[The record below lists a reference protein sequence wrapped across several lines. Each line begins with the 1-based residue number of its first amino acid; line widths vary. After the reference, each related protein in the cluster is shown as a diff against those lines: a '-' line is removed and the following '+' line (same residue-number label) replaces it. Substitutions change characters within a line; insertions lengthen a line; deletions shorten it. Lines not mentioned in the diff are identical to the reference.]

1 MRQFCFLLLFLMA
14 SCSNADHSIK
24 VKGSDTE
31 VNLSVSLAEAFH
43 KHNKNILVSVSGGG
57 SGLGIAAL
65 LNGNADLA
73 NSSRQ
78 IKEGELQLFKN
89 SNLQIDS
96 FIFAVDAV
104 AFVVGDNMPIDS
116 VSIDELSKIL
126 SGSEKDWQFLTKTA
140 MPINIYGRQ
149 SNSGTYEYVKQKLKI
164 QFSPYAK
171 QMNGNAQILEALK
184 ADESGIGYVG
194 AGYVMGRNTN
204 GLKILKIHSGDQ
216 PAISPLDK
224 QKISKGLYFFQR
236 PLYQYYNRNN
246 YKKIEPF
253 LEFEKSAEG
262 QKIIET
268 SGYYPVIK

>member
-1 MRQFCFLLLFLMA
+1 MA

-171 QMNGNAQILEALK
+171 QMNGNAQILEASSNSASLASPSLKKSKTTCTSSK
-184 ADESGIGYVG
+184 ADPAAANSANNFCKNRMFFSVASASFGEFQKSGSCRFRFSSSSSM
-194 AGYVMGRNTN
+194 AFEAT
-204 GLKILKIHSGDQ
+204 
-216 PAISPLDK
+216 
-224 QKISKGLYFFQR
+224 SK
-236 PLYQYYNRNN
+236 
-246 YKKIEPF
+246 
-253 LEFEKSAEG
+253 
-262 QKIIET
+262 
-268 SGYYPVIK
+268 